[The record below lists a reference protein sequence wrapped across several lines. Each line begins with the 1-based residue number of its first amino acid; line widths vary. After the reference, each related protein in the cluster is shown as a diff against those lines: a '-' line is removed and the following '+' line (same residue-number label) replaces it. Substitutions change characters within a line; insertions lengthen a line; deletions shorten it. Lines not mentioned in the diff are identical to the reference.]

1 MKFRDLGA
9 QYTVLKK
16 EIDKGITDVIGSSS
30 FILGSQV
37 SELEAKLAE
46 FVGVKHCVTCA
57 SGTDALIMPLMVW
70 NIGPNDTVF
79 APDFTYIASVS
90 SALSQ
95 KAHVVLVDVEETT
108 FNMDPVALEKAIKN
122 TIAEGKYTPKII
134 IPVDLF
140 GLCADYPAI
149 KKIAEKYEMK
159 ILEDGAQGFGG
170 MIGKQR
176 ACSFGDVGATSF
188 FPAKPLGCYGDGG
201 AIFTNDDVIDEQL
214 RSIRANGRDKDD
226 KYNNITVGL
235 NSRLDTIQAAIL
247 LAKFDTFKNI
257 EIDASNKV
265 ASKYTEL
272 LHDYVK
278 TPTVPQ
284 DYVSSWAQYT
294 ILLKD
299 EEERNGLKAYLKE
312 QGIPSMVYYPRG
324 MHQQTAVKNAGCTK
338 GDFPVTERLVKRCLS
353 LPMHPY
359 MEDEQ
364 IKFVAEKITYYL
376 NKTH

>member
-70 NIGPNDTVF
+70 GIGSHDAVF

-90 SALSQ
+90 SALRCN
-95 KAHVVLVDVEETT
+95 ARVVLVDVNEDT
-108 FNMDPVALEKAIKN
+108 FNMDSVALEKAIQK
-122 TIAEGKYTPKII
+122 TIAEGKYTPKVIV
-134 IPVDLF
+134 PVDLF
-140 GLCADYPAI
+140 GLCADYKAI
-149 KKIAEKYEMK
+149 RKIADKYGLK

-170 MIGKQR
+170 MIGDRR
-176 ACSFGDVGATSF
+176 ACSFGDVGSTSF

-201 AIFTNDDVIDEQL
+201 AIFTNDDVMDEKL

-235 NSRLDTIQAAIL
+235 NSRLDTLQAAIL
-247 LAKFDTFKNI
+247 LAKFEAFKNI

-265 ASKYTEL
+265 AAKYTKL
-272 LHDYVK
+272 LKDYVK
-278 TPTVPQ
+278 TPVIPEG
-284 DYVSSWAQYT
+284 YLSSWAQYT
-294 ILLKD
+294 VCLKD
-299 EEERNGLKAYLKE
+299 EKERNGLKAYLKE
-312 QGIPSMVYYPRG
+312 QGIPSMIYYPRG
-324 MHQQTAVKNAGCTK
+324 MHQQTAVKNVGCAD
-338 GDFPVTERLVKRCLS
+338 GEFHVTEKLVKKCLS

-359 MEDEQ
+359 MEEKQ
-364 IKFVAEKITYYL
+364 IKLVINNILAYL
-376 NKTH
+376 K

>member
-9 QYTVLKK
+9 QYIALKN
-16 EIDKGITDVIGSSS
+16 EIDKGIADVIGSSS

-57 SGTDALIMPLMVW
+57 SGTDALVMPLMVW
-70 NIGPNDTVF
+70 NIGPNDAVF

-90 SALSQ
+90 SALRCNA
-95 KAHVVLVDVEETT
+95 KVVLVDVDKDT
-108 FNMDPVALEKAIKN
+108 FNMNPIALEKAIQQ
-122 TIAEGKYTPKII
+122 TIAEEKYTPKVI

-140 GLCADYPAI
+140 GLCADYKAI
-149 KKIAEKYEMK
+149 RKIADKYGLK

-170 MIGKQR
+170 MIGDKR
-176 ACSFGDVGATSF
+176 ACSFGDVGSTSF

-201 AIFTNDDVIDEQL
+201 AIFTNDDAMDEKL

-257 EIDASNKV
+257 EIDASNEV
-265 ASKYTEL
+265 AAKYTEL
-272 LHDYVK
+272 LKDCVK
-278 TPTVPQ
+278 TPVIPEG
-284 DYVSSWAQYT
+284 YSSSWAQYT
-294 ILLKD
+294 ICLKD
-299 EEERNGLKAYLKE
+299 ENERNGLKDYLKE
-312 QGIPSMVYYPRG
+312 KGIPSMIYYPRG
-324 MHQQTAVKNAGCTK
+324 MHQQTAVKNAGCADGEFST
-338 GDFPVTERLVKRCLS
+338 TENLVKRCLS
-353 LPMHPY
+353 LTMHPY
-359 MEDEQ
+359 MREEQ
-364 IKFVAEKITYYL
+364 IKLVVENIMGYL
-376 NKTH
+376 DERR